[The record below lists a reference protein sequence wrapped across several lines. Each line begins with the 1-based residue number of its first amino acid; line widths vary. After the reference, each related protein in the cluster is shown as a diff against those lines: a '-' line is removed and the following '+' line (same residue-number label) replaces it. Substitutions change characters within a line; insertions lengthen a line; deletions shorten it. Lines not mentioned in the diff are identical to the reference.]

1 MNNRKIIQTL
11 VFFFLSLLLSIF
23 LANLVIPKASSKLTA
38 EDSTKVEQPSLYYLA
53 VGDSLT
59 EGVGDTTGQGCF
71 ATLLANSFTNEFSY
85 QVTYRNFG
93 ISGNT
98 SSQIYKRMKDDSDL
112 AEALKDAD
120 VMTLTVGGNDL
131 RKVILKNFTNL
142 DVSTFDKPA
151 TEYGKRLEEI
161 IRRAREK
168 NPNLPIYVIG
178 IYNPFYL
185 NFPEL
190 TDMQLVVDK
199 WNQETESRTR
209 KFSGVYFV
217 PINDLLYKGLEGEQ
231 GVSVNTSKIA
241 NNLLYGEDSFHP
253 NNTGYE
259 IIKQAVMEKIRA
271 TKEEWKNK

>member
-1 MNNRKIIQTL
+1 M
-11 VFFFLSLLLSIF
+11 
-23 LANLVIPKASSKLTA
+23 VIPKASSKLTA

-59 EGVGDTTGQGCF
+59 EGVGDTTGQGGF
-71 ATLLANSFTNEFSY
+71 ATLLANSFTNEFGY

-98 SSQIYKRMKDDSDL
+98 SSQIYKRMKEDSDL

-151 TEYGKRLEEI
+151 TEYGKRLEKI

-259 IIKQAVMEKIRA
+259 IMKQAVMEKIRV